1 MGMYNRVGSNSE
13 NFGLLF
19 RWLERLGPLE
29 SEVCG
34 VRGSA
39 EVMEGEESQMLWFVQ
54 GALQL

>member
-1 MGMYNRVGSNSE
+1 MYNRVGSNSE